1 MTGQVITRWKNLKFA
16 AYQSYTIN
24 TIAMGAAVDTGWAEF
39 GSVLFS
45 CYLMLMQLLLHSQPH
60 DVQPSFT
67 DHCLHASVSMHSR
80 YHHPHNPAS
89 SSLY

>member
-1 MTGQVITRWKNLKFA
+1 MTGQVITCWKNLKFA

-45 CYLMLMQLLLHSQPH
+45 CYLMLMQLLLHWRSYG
-60 DVQPSFT
+60 VQPSAI
-67 DHCLHASVSMHSR
+67 DHALSVSIKQE
-80 YHHPHNPAS
+80 
-89 SSLY
+89 